1 MAAVAKRAP
10 ASPSSS
16 SLSPSPPQIDASIFA
31 CPCLNVRIS
40 VPAED
45 SPGATSTEPTNTQH
59 GQANKGSREP
69 LSVTRIISS
78 LDVVQGCRI
87 TVVSWLA
94 LLAHLSLVPPMKTRE
109 WLTPFPGPASCHD
122 ARDLWISDFIGCKT
136 PCGIALPQ
144 LRRACICCQRAKVIR
159 KGHQRHGHRDSGK
172 PFDTAPR
179 STGRSALD
187 LGQLLER
194 CPYH

>member
-45 SPGATSTEPTNTQH
+45 SPVAASTEPTNTQH
-59 GQANKGSREP
+59 GQANKGTQEP
-69 LSVTRIISS
+69 SSVARIISS
-78 LDVVQGCRI
+78 IDVVQGCRI
-87 TVVSWLA
+87 TVVSWRGP
-94 LLAHLSLVPPMKTRE
+94 LLSPSLVPPPPFETRE
-109 WLTPFPGPASCHD
+109 WLIPFPGPASCHD

-144 LRRACICCQRAKVIR
+144 LRRACVCCQRAKVIR
-159 KGHQRHGHRDSGK
+159 KGH
-172 PFDTAPR
+172 
-179 STGRSALD
+179 
-187 LGQLLER
+187 
-194 CPYH
+194 